1 MLKLGLFFIKNIIKD
16 IAEMESELLS
26 IEAELQKE
34 ESAGKETARFWEACS
49 GLHCD
54 AEELKEALRKDN
66 ERLLQV
72 IKFWTAKVKVNELN
86 E

>member
-1 MLKLGLFFIKNIIKD
+1 MLKLDLFFIKNIIKD
-16 IAEMESELLS
+16 ISEMESELLG

-34 ESAGKETARFWEACS
+34 ESAGKETAQFWEACS
-49 GLHCD
+49 GRHCD

-72 IKFWTAKVKVNELN
+72 IKFWTALAKVN
-86 E
+86 